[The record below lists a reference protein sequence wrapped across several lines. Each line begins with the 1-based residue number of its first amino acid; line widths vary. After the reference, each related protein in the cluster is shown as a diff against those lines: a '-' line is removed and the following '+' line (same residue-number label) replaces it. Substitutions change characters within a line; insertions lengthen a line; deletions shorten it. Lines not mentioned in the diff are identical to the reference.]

1 MAQLLDVDV
10 SARSQEVLA
19 PLIGGDRFS
28 RLQAV
33 SDASRD
39 RLAGRV
45 VWNVNSTAA
54 GGGVAEMLRFLVGY
68 IRGDG
73 VDARWVVM
81 DGDPAFYA
89 ITKRIH
95 NRIHGVQ
102 GDGGALGP
110 AEAAHY
116 RGVTAANAAAL
127 LPRVSP
133 GDVVLLHDPQTSGL
147 APHLAQAQVKVVWRC
162 HIGADRTNA
171 WAEEAWEFL
180 RPHLGL
186 CDAFVF
192 SRRAYAPAWVP
203 AERLWV
209 IAPSIDPFSPK
220 NQPIPDAQLPLFLS
234 TMGLTSPQAGRAR
247 FTRADGTAGEVT
259 RPATVV
265 SEGPL
270 DPDGALVVQVS
281 RWDHLKDM
289 HGVMTG
295 FASGVVGPGDR
306 RVGSTGAAQLV
317 LVGPSVEGVAD
328 DPEGAAVL
336 AQCIASWEALPLR
349 TRRRIRLVTLPMVDV
364 DENAAMVNALQRS
377 AAIVVQKSLAE
388 GFGLTVVEGM
398 WKGKPVLASRVGGIV
413 DQVVPGTGVLL
424 DDPSDLD
431 AYGDALAGLLD
442 RPADCARM
450 GDNAHRFVLQEF
462 VGDRQL
468 LQYAAL
474 LEHLLST

>member
-1 MAQLLDVDV
+1 
-10 SARSQEVLA
+10 
-19 PLIGGDRFS
+19 
-28 RLQAV
+28 
-33 SDASRD
+33 
-39 RLAGRV
+39 
-45 VWNVNSTAA
+45 
-54 GGGVAEMLRFLVGY
+54 
-68 IRGDG
+68 
-73 VDARWVVM
+73 
-81 DGDPAFYA
+81 
-89 ITKRIH
+89 
-95 NRIHGVQ
+95 
-102 GDGGALGP
+102 
-110 AEAAHY
+110 
-116 RGVTAANAAAL
+116 
-127 LPRVSP
+127 
-133 GDVVLLHDPQTSGL
+133 
-147 APHLAQAQVKVVWRC
+147 
-162 HIGADRTNA
+162 
-171 WAEEAWEFL
+171 
-180 RPHLGL
+180 
-186 CDAFVF
+186 
-192 SRRAYAPAWVP
+192 
-203 AERLWV
+203 
-209 IAPSIDPFSPK
+209 
-220 NQPIPDAQLPLFLS
+220 
-234 TMGLTSPQAGRAR
+234 
-247 FTRADGTAGEVT
+247 
-259 RPATVV
+259 
-265 SEGPL
+265 
-270 DPDGALVVQVS
+270 
-281 RWDHLKDM
+281 
-289 HGVMTG
+289 MTG